1 MEVFTP
7 YETLIHVVVSLGVTI
22 LIFIVAIVITERIV
36 K

>member
-7 YETLIHVVVSLGVTI
+7 YETLIHVVVSLGMTL
-22 LIFIVAIVITERIV
+22 LISIVAIVITERIV